1 MWPSPFVLAAVCKRM
16 LLPRVTFHLFTSLFL
31 LLTSLASPWA
41 LSHTC
46 RLSAWSS
53 LAPELTED
61 GVVPLN
67 LLFCRVPPR
76 WGLPA
81 GVPGPPTRFAPG
93 SQGPCARPLHLVFLL
108 PNVCNPDPQ
117 ASLLQIVFRT
127 PLPWRAP
134 DWRRFA
140 SPSESILC
148 FTVIFFFP
156 LRFLF
161 DTSHISWLHG
171 FLQNVRS
178 LMAAVIFQGTGTS
191 YKFIE

>member
-1 MWPSPFVLAAVCKRM
+1 MLGRLPQLPLCPWKDSCCFVA
-16 LLPRVTFHLFTSLFL
+16 
-31 LLTSLASPWA
+31 LTLCASSCLQEDALASGDFPS
-41 LSHTC
+41 LHFPVSPPHIIGITVGPFTPTF

-81 GVPGPPTRFAPG
+81 GVPGPTRCFAPG
-93 SQGPCARPLHLVFLL
+93 SRGPCARPLHLVFLL

-117 ASLLQIVFRT
+117 ASLLQIVFWT

-148 FTVIFFFP
+148 FTVIFFSP
-156 LRFLF
+156 SDSYLTRHTFL
-161 DTSHISWLHG
+161 G
-171 FLQNVRS
+171 C
-178 LMAAVIFQGTGTS
+178 MAS
-191 YKFIE
+191 SRM